1 MRGPVKISVE
11 VPDEL
16 RRRAKTAAASSGV
29 SLREYVIAALELA
42 TKASERAR
50 GNTAL
55 WQSTLRAR
63 RDDHASRN
71 ARP

>member
-1 MRGPVKISVE
+1 MRISIE

-16 RRRAKTAAASSGV
+16 HQRAKAAATDAGV

-50 GNTAL
+50 TKG
-55 WQSTLRAR
+55 
-63 RDDHASRN
+63 
-71 ARP
+71 